1 MEKNLLFIFLKLKSR
16 LFSALPRFLSLFLG
30 RALGLFLYFII
41 PLRKRVALI
50 NLKVAFP
57 KKTDYE
63 RKQILK
69 KCYMHFGML
78 VSEFLRLPKLNE
90 SNISNIIKLDLNT
103 KKILDDNRPGIIM
116 TGHFGNWEMF
126 LPVLGYNNYKV
137 SGVAQIQKNKAGQ
150 KFFSWL
156 RECPNT
162 TIILKKSSIK
172 SISDTL
178 DDKNH
183 LILISDQYAG
193 SKGTENIFFNHLT
206 STPKGAAIFHSKKNV
221 PIILIFIFMNA
232 DYSYSIHSK
241 ELIPNNENGNQKLN
255 IKEINQIYN
264 QELEK
269 IVIKSPEQY
278 FWFHKKWDRKIYK

>member
-1 MEKNLLFIFLKLKSR
+1 MLFSFLKLKSR
-16 LFSALPRFLSLFLG
+16 LFSTLPRFLSLFLG
-30 RALGLFLYFII
+30 RGLGLFLYFIV

-57 KKTDYE
+57 EKTNYE

-78 VSEFLRLPKLNE
+78 VSEFLRLPKLNK
-90 SNISNIIKLDLNT
+90 SNISNIIKLDFNT
-103 KKILDDNRPGIIM
+103 KKILDNNRPGIIM

-137 SGVAQIQKNKAGQ
+137 SGVAQVQKNKAGQ

-156 RECPNT
+156 RKCPNT
-162 TIILKKSSIK
+162 NIILKKSSIK

-178 DDKNH
+178 DNQNH

-221 PIILIFIFMNA
+221 PIILIFIFMNT
-232 DYSYSIHSK
+232 DYSYSIYSK
-241 ELIPNNENGNQKLN
+241 ELISKNEKGNQKLD
-255 IKEINQIYN
+255 IVDINQIYN

-269 IVIKSPEQY
+269 IIVQNPEQY

>member
-1 MEKNLLFIFLKLKSR
+1 MLFSFLKLKSR

-30 RALGLFLYFII
+30 RGLGLFLYFIV

-57 KKTDYE
+57 EKTNYE

-78 VSEFLRLPKLNE
+78 VSEFLRLPKLNK
-90 SNISNIIKLDLNT
+90 SNISNIIKLDFNT
-103 KKILDDNRPGIIM
+103 KKLLGNNRPSIIM

-137 SGVAQIQKNKAGQ
+137 SGVAQVQKNKAGQ

-162 TIILKKSSIK
+162 NIILKKSSIK

-178 DDKNH
+178 DNQNH

-221 PIILIFIFMNA
+221 PIILIFIFMNT
-232 DYSYSIHSK
+232 DYSYSIYSK
-241 ELIPNNENGNQKLN
+241 ELISKNEKGNQKLD
-255 IKEINQIYN
+255 IADINQIYN
-264 QELEK
+264 KELEK
-269 IVIKSPEQY
+269 IIVQNPEQY

>member
-1 MEKNLLFIFLKLKSR
+1 MLFSFLKLKSR

-30 RALGLFLYFII
+30 RGLGLFLYFIV

-57 KKTDYE
+57 EKTNYE

-78 VSEFLRLPKLNE
+78 VSEFLRLPKLNK
-90 SNISNIIKLDLNT
+90 SNISNIIKLDFNT
-103 KKILDDNRPGIIM
+103 KKLLGNNRPSIIM

-137 SGVAQIQKNKAGQ
+137 SGVAQVQKNKAGQ

-162 TIILKKSSIK
+162 NIILKKSSIK

-178 DDKNH
+178 DNQNH

-221 PIILIFIFMNA
+221 PIILIFIFMNT
-232 DYSYSIHSK
+232 DYSYSIYSK
-241 ELIPNNENGNQKLN
+241 ELISKNEKGNQKLD
-255 IKEINQIYN
+255 IVDINQIYN

-269 IVIKSPEQY
+269 IIVQNPEQY

>member
-1 MEKNLLFIFLKLKSR
+1 MLFSFLKLKSR
-16 LFSALPRFLSLFLG
+16 LFSVLPRFLSLFLG
-30 RALGLFLYFII
+30 RGLGLFLYFIV

-57 KKTDYE
+57 EKTNYE

-78 VSEFLRLPKLNE
+78 VSEFLRLPKLNK
-90 SNISNIIKLDLNT
+90 SNISNIIKLDFNT
-103 KKILDDNRPGIIM
+103 KKILDNNRPGIIM

-137 SGVAQIQKNKAGQ
+137 SGVAQVQKNKAGQ

-162 TIILKKSSIK
+162 NIILKKSSIK

-178 DDKNH
+178 DNQNH

-221 PIILIFIFMNA
+221 PIILIFIFMNT
-232 DYSYSIHSK
+232 DYSYSIYSK
-241 ELIPNNENGNQKLN
+241 ELISKNEKENQKLD
-255 IKEINQIYN
+255 IADINQIYN

-269 IVIKSPEQY
+269 IIVQNPEQY

>member
-1 MEKNLLFIFLKLKSR
+1 MLFSFLKLKSR

-30 RALGLFLYFII
+30 RGLGLFLYFIV

-57 KKTDYE
+57 EKTNYE

-78 VSEFLRLPKLNE
+78 VSEFLRLPKLNK
-90 SNISNIIKLDLNT
+90 SNISNIIKLDFNT
-103 KKILDDNRPGIIM
+103 KKILDNNRPGIIM

-137 SGVAQIQKNKAGQ
+137 SGVAQVQKNKAGQ

-162 TIILKKSSIK
+162 NIILKKSSIK
-172 SISDTL
+172 SISNTL
-178 DDKNH
+178 DTQNH

-221 PIILIFIFMNA
+221 PIILIFIFMNT
-232 DYSYSIHSK
+232 DYSYSIYSK
-241 ELIPNNENGNQKLN
+241 ELISKNEKGNQKLD
-255 IKEINQIYN
+255 IADINQIYN
-264 QELEK
+264 KELEK
-269 IVIKSPEQY
+269 IIVQNPEQY

>member
-1 MEKNLLFIFLKLKSR
+1 MLFSFLKLKSR
-16 LFSALPRFLSLFLG
+16 LFSVLPRFLSLFLG
-30 RALGLFLYFII
+30 RGLGLFLYFIV

-57 KKTDYE
+57 EKTNYE

-78 VSEFLRLPKLNE
+78 VSEFLRLPKLNK
-90 SNISNIIKLDLNT
+90 SNISNIIKLDFNT
-103 KKILDDNRPGIIM
+103 KKLLGNNRPSIIM

-137 SGVAQIQKNKAGQ
+137 SGVAQVQKNKAGQ

-162 TIILKKSSIK
+162 NIILKKSSIK

-178 DDKNH
+178 DNQNH

-221 PIILIFIFMNA
+221 PIILIFIFMNT
-232 DYSYSIHSK
+232 DYSYSIYSK
-241 ELIPNNENGNQKLN
+241 ELISKNEKGNQKLD
-255 IKEINQIYN
+255 IADINQIYN
-264 QELEK
+264 KELEK
-269 IVIKSPEQY
+269 IIVQNPEQY

>member
-1 MEKNLLFIFLKLKSR
+1 MLFSFLKLKSR

-30 RALGLFLYFII
+30 RGLGLFLYFIV

-57 KKTDYE
+57 EKTNYE

-78 VSEFLRLPKLNE
+78 VSEFLRLPKLNK
-90 SNISNIIKLDLNT
+90 SNISNIIKLDFNT
-103 KKILDDNRPGIIM
+103 KKILDNNRPGIIM

-137 SGVAQIQKNKAGQ
+137 SGVAQVQKNKAGQ

-162 TIILKKSSIK
+162 NIILKKSSIK
-172 SISDTL
+172 SIADTL
-178 DDKNH
+178 DNQNH

-221 PIILIFIFMNA
+221 PIILIFIFMNT
-232 DYSYSIHSK
+232 DYSYSIYSK
-241 ELIPNNENGNQKLN
+241 ELISKNEKGNQKLD
-255 IKEINQIYN
+255 IADINQIYN

-269 IVIKSPEQY
+269 IIVQNPEQY

>member
-1 MEKNLLFIFLKLKSR
+1 MLFSFLKLKSR
-16 LFSALPRFLSLFLG
+16 LSSALPRFLSLFLG
-30 RALGLFLYFII
+30 RGLGLFLYFIV

-57 KKTDYE
+57 EKTNYE

-78 VSEFLRLPKLNE
+78 VSEFLRLPKLNK
-90 SNISNIIKLDLNT
+90 SNISNIIKLDFNT
-103 KKILDDNRPGIIM
+103 KKILDNNRPGIIM

-137 SGVAQIQKNKAGQ
+137 SGVAQVQKNKAGQ

-162 TIILKKSSIK
+162 NIILKKSSIK
-172 SISDTL
+172 SISNTL
-178 DDKNH
+178 DNQNH

-221 PIILIFIFMNA
+221 PIILIFIFMNT
-232 DYSYSIHSK
+232 DYSYSIYSK
-241 ELIPNNENGNQKLN
+241 ELISKNEKGDQKLD
-255 IKEINQIYN
+255 IADINQIYN
-264 QELEK
+264 KELEK
-269 IVIKSPEQY
+269 IIVQNPEQY